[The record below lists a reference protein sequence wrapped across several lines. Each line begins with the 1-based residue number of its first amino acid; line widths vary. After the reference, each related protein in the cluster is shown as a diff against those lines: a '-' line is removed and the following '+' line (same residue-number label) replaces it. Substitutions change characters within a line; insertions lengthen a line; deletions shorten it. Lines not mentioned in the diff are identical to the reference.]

1 MPKAGKDTGGGQL
14 FITHIP
20 TPHLDGNYTIFGQVV
35 SGLEVVDAIEVGDT
49 ILRASLR

>member
-1 MPKAGKDTGGGQL
+1 L

-35 SGLEVVDAIEVGDT
+35 SGIDVVDRIEVGDA
-49 ILRASLR
+49 ILRASVR